1 MKKEAMNPSLLSLII
16 SIDKEEKDD

>member
-16 SIDKEEKDD
+16 STMKEEKDD